1 MRRCLA
7 SDDMSVSIEVSELGR
22 ARRAGLLGHRSDA
35 RRGIHPA
42 AARCLRPETAPPD
55 FRDALSGYETNRSDD
70 VGTYAERVPK
80 LWGATIEA
88 HRQEVRDA
96 ILDTTVALV
105 NEHGL
110 LSVTMSQVAEQT
122 GIGRAT
128 LYKYFPDVEAILL
141 AWHERNTTTHLEYL
155 RRLADQAGDGPR
167 SQLVA
172 VLEAYA
178 LIRYHHPHDTE
189 LAAFVHRPEHLV
201 RPQQRVSEFVRT
213 LIAAAAKAGEA
224 RDDVGPDELAHYCVY
239 ALGAAPALRSKAA
252 VHRLV
257 DVVLDGVQP

>member
-80 LWGATIEA
+80 LWEATIEA

-155 RRLADQAGDGPR
+155 RRLADQAGAAR
-167 SQLVA
+167 ERLHA

-178 LIRYHHPHDTE
+178 FIVHEMPQGTE
-189 LAAFVHRPEHLV
+189 LAALLH
-201 RPQQRVSEFVRT
+201 
-213 LIAAAAKAGEA
+213 KG
-224 RDDVGPDELAHYCVY
+224 
-239 ALGAAPALRSKAA
+239 
-252 VHRLV
+252 
-257 DVVLDGVQP
+257 

>member
-1 MRRCLA
+1 MPR
-7 SDDMSVSIEVSELGR
+7 
-22 ARRAGLLGHRSDA
+22 
-35 RRGIHPA
+35 
-42 AARCLRPETAPPD
+42 
-55 FRDALSGYETNRSDD
+55 
-70 VGTYAERVPK
+70 
-80 LWGATIEA
+80 LWEATIEA

-141 AWHERNTTTHLEYL
+141 AWHEGNVSKHFEYL
-155 RRLADQAGDGPR
+155 SRLAGQAGDNPR
-167 SQLVA
+167 AQLVA

-178 LIRYHHPHDTE
+178 LIRYHHPHDSE

-201 RPQQRVSEFVRT
+201 RPQQQVSDFVRT

-224 RDDVGPDELAHYCVY
+224 RDDVTPDELAQYCVH
-239 ALGAAPALRSKAA
+239 ALNAATTLRSKAA

-257 DVVLDGVQP
+257 GVILSGLERR

>member
-1 MRRCLA
+1 
-7 SDDMSVSIEVSELGR
+7 
-22 ARRAGLLGHRSDA
+22 
-35 RRGIHPA
+35 
-42 AARCLRPETAPPD
+42 
-55 FRDALSGYETNRSDD
+55 
-70 VGTYAERVPK
+70 VPK
-80 LWGATIEA
+80 LWEATIEA

-105 NEHGL
+105 HEHGL

-141 AWHERNTTTHLEYL
+141 AWHERNITTHLEYL
-155 RRLADQAGDGPR
+155 HQLADQSGTSPR
-167 SQLVA
+167 AQLVA

-178 LIRYHHPHDTE
+178 LIRYRHPYDTE
-189 LAAFVHRPEHLV
+189 LAAFIHRPEHLV
-201 RPQQRVSEFVRT
+201 RPQQRVTEFVRT
-213 LIAAAAKAGEA
+213 LIAAAAKVGEA
-224 RDDVGPDELAHYCVY
+224 RDDIAADELAQYCVH

-257 DVVLDGVQP
+257 DVALDGLQP